1 MISSPAVAFLWR
13 AEGTMPSGVLAPSGV
28 PVAGARPNLIRRVV
42 RAHRG
47 ACTRVF
53 ARDDADGASSGSSR
67 AQQIRDEKASA
78 LREELD
84 GVRARSRR
92 LLARGG
98 RLVERVAELT
108 AAAER
113 SMDAKDRDEDEARRL
128 LVERK
133 KVREALDLTMAR
145 AEVLQ
150 QLASKLETA
159 IIVLERE
166 PIQDEENA
174 DADAGADADAASSN
188 PTTPSSTAPASA
200 SPRAR
205 DLDAEFRRSR

>member
-1 MISSPAVAFLWR
+1 
-13 AEGTMPSGVLAPSGV
+13 MPSGVLAPSSV

-53 ARDDADGASSGSSR
+53 ARDDADGASSSSSR

-113 SMDAKDRDEDEARRL
+113 AMDAKDRDEDEARRL

-166 PIQDEENA
+166 HIQDEENAGA
-174 DADAGADADAASSN
+174 DADAGADPRPRHPPPRPPPARATS
-188 PTTPSSTAPASA
+188 TPSSA
-200 SPRAR
+200 
-205 DLDAEFRRSR
+205 RSR

>member
-1 MISSPAVAFLWR
+1 M
-13 AEGTMPSGVLAPSGV
+13 
-28 PVAGARPNLIRRVV
+28 
-42 RAHRG
+42 
-47 ACTRVF
+47 F
-53 ARDDADGASSGSSR
+53 ARDDADGASSAR
-67 AQQIRDEKASA
+67 AWPQQIRDEKASA

-113 SMDAKDRDEDEARRL
+113 AMDAKDRDEDEARRL

-174 DADAGADADAASSN
+174 DADAGADAGRGVVQ
-188 PTTPSSTAPASA
+188 PHRSSTAPASA
-200 SPRAR
+200 SPPAR
-205 DLDAEFRRSR
+205 DLGTPSLRGSR